1 MSLPKSEQDTA
12 LILAYEF
19 IDLLIAA
26 VDPMLKQARAA
37 RLMGLASKAAS
48 SGGYRF

>member
-12 LILAYEF
+12 SILAYEF

-37 RLMGLASKAAS
+37 RLMGVASKAVS